1 MFFKDEHILPIISGN
16 KTQTRRKINRTGKC
30 PYKPGHAYQCR
41 DNYSS
46 GAFAHILIKSVR
58 QERLGEITDEDAIRE
73 GYADRIDYLAA
84 FERIYKRIDLD
95 EIVWVID
102 FEKVDVTDYLALKSK
117 QEIKKQVDSIK
128 KSLDKI
134 IERCEL

>member
-1 MFFKDEHILPIISGN
+1 MFFKDEHIIPIISGK
-16 KTQTRRKINRTGKC
+16 KTQTRRRINRTGKC

-41 DNYSS
+41 DNYSA

-58 QERLGEITDEDAIRE
+58 QERLGDITDEDAIRE
-73 GYADRIDYLAA
+73 GYPTRIDYFAA
-84 FERIYKRIDLD
+84 FEKIYKRMDPD

-102 FEKVDVTDYLALKSK
+102 FEVISVLDYLALKSK
-117 QEIKKQVDSIK
+117 QEIRKQVESIN

-134 IERCEL
+134 VEKCEL